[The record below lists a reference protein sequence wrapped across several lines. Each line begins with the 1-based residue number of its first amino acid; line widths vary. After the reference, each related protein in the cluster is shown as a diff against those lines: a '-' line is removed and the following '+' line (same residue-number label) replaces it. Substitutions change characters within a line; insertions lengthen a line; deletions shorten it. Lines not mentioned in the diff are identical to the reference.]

1 MGMTI
6 FDYAFLG
13 LLAIMTVLGLWRG
26 LVSEV
31 LALVAWVLAIFLART
46 FAQDVGQWLAGW
58 MVDPVGRQVAGFVLI
73 VIAVLLLIA
82 VVRFLLRELLKVAG
96 LGLSDRFLGGCFGLV
111 KGLLIAMV
119 LVTAGGM
126 IGFARAPWWQGA
138 YFSPPLET
146 AVLASRPWL
155 PDAIAKRIRFR

>member
-1 MGMTI
+1 MTI

-58 MVDPVGRQVAGFVLI
+58 MVDPVGRQ
-73 VIAVLLLIA
+73 
-82 VVRFLLRELLKVAG
+82 VAG

>member
-1 MGMTI
+1 MTV
-6 FDYAFLG
+6 FDYTFLG

-31 LALVAWVLAIFLART
+31 LALVAWILAIFLART
-46 FAQDVGQWLAGW
+46 FAQDVGQWLGGLVA
-58 MVDPVGRQVAGFVLI
+58 DPAARQVAGFVLI
-73 VIAVLLLIA
+73 VIAVLLLIG

-96 LGLSDRFLGGCFGLV
+96 LGLSDRFLGGCFGLL
-111 KGLLIAMV
+111 KGLLIAMM
-119 LVTAGGM
+119 LVTVGGM

-138 YFSPPLET
+138 YFAPPLET

-155 PDAIAKRIRFR
+155 PDVIAKRIRFR